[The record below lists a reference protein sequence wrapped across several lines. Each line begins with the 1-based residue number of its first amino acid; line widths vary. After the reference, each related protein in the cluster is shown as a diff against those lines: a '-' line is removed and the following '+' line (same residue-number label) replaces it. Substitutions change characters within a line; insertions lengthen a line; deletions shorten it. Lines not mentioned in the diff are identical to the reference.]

1 MQIEQE
7 DILKITNWNNSLY
20 DSALIRMS
28 EDDYLKV
35 CHERGLSVDCRDYT
49 LVAKA
54 TKCIKGQLVHLTKAW
69 FMPEF
74 KDGESYGRFMP

>member
-20 DSALIRMS
+20 DGVFIRMS
-28 EDDYLKV
+28 EEDYLKV
-35 CHERGLSVDCRDYT
+35 CRERGLSVDHRDYT

-54 TKCIKGQLVHLTKAW
+54 RTYIKGQLVHLTKAW

-74 KDGESYGRFMP
+74 HNGEGYGRFMP